1 MKEKLYNS
9 QNLLSKTEPV
19 MLISA
24 ISLRPIA
31 AYSGFEP
38 IELKVSEIDT
48 EFEVP

>member
-1 MKEKLYNS
+1 
-9 QNLLSKTEPV
+9 

-24 ISLRPIA
+24 ISLIPID

-48 EFEVP
+48 EFEAP